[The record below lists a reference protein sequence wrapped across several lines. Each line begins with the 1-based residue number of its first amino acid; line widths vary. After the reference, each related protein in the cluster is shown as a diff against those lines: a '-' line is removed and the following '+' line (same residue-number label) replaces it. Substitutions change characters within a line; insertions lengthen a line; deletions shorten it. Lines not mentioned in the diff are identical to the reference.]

1 MPAGDDSVASRIDA
15 LETECLDADRTADS
29 ARVRRAA
36 EAAIKDA
43 RRAGDDALLA
53 RAQSW
58 LAYAHLYRG
67 ALRECLATA
76 AEADALAQRQGDDL
90 ATMRLHSIVGNC
102 EFQLGQHAAALKT
115 LEAGIALAEHYGWRA
130 SAAAMRGAVGSA
142 LGAMGRF
149 DEGEASFRASIAEL
163 EAVGDSRRHLRT
175 LGNLAGL
182 LRRRAEQARA
192 DGDETTATAALAE
205 ALQVAHGVLEG
216 ARASADGVQ
225 LPHSLG
231 MLGALYHCVGD
242 LTAAERFLRDGLA
255 LGEQLDNQRIVA
267 LGALDLARVLRDR
280 AQPDEALAM
289 LAKARTAAQ
298 ASDLANQLAAS
309 WSEEA
314 AVHETRGDH
323 RAALQA
329 YRRFHAVE
337 IDRVAAERVREEQS
351 RSALEEIRRLRREA
365 GALER
370 KAAAAERQARHDP
383 LTDLPNRAG
392 FEADA
397 PPLLERVAAGR
408 QSATMAWIDVD
419 RFKAV
424 NDRFGHAIGDAVLA
438 AVGRILREHV
448 RGGDLAA
455 RFGGDEFVVL
465 LEGADRPAALRSI
478 ARMHDV
484 MRAHPWERLAPG
496 LAVTLSI
503 GLAELEP
510 GDDLA
515 QLARRADEAMYAAKR
530 GGRNRIGGN

>member
-1 MPAGDDSVASRIDA
+1 
-15 LETECLDADRTADS
+15 
-29 ARVRRAA
+29 
-36 EAAIKDA
+36 
-43 RRAGDDALLA
+43 
-53 RAQSW
+53 
-58 LAYAHLYRG
+58 
-67 ALRECLATA
+67 
-76 AEADALAQRQGDDL
+76 
-90 ATMRLHSIVGNC
+90 
-102 EFQLGQHAAALKT
+102 
-115 LEAGIALAEHYGWRA
+115 
-130 SAAAMRGAVGSA
+130 
-142 LGAMGRF
+142 
-149 DEGEASFRASIAEL
+149 
-163 EAVGDSRRHLRT
+163 
-175 LGNLAGL
+175 
-182 LRRRAEQARA
+182 
-192 DGDETTATAALAE
+192 
-205 ALQVAHGVLEG
+205 
-216 ARASADGVQ
+216 VQ

-323 RAALQA
+323 RAALEA

-397 PPLLERVAAGR
+397 PPLLARVAAGR

-484 MRAHPWERLAPG
+484 MRSHPWERLAPG

-530 GGRNRIGGN
+530 GGRDRIGGN